1 MLLTCGALESI
12 WFVCVRLCPYLGGG
26 RRARTGLIH
35 RSIAGTCCR
44 SSPSESSPGTAVGWF
59 RSPEPAGDA
68 TADAAWERAEWRRFV
83 VSQQRCR
90 PVGEA
95 RLPGSLVPAR
105 VT

>member
-1 MLLTCGALESI
+1 DGSSTKKDLNTGDLVDTLESI
-12 WFVCVRLCPYLGGG
+12 WFVCVGLCPYLGGG

-68 TADAAWERAEWRRFV
+68 TSTSRTSSPPPTSCAGVQTRAAAGLW
-83 VSQQRCR
+83 
-90 PVGEA
+90 
-95 RLPGSLVPAR
+95 
-105 VT
+105 